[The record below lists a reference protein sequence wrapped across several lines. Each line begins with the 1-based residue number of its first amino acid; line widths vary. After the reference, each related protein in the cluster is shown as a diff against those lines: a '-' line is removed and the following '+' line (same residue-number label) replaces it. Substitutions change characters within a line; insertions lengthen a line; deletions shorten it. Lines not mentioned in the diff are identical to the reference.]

1 MAEWTNNWQRNHHQ
15 KLIDFSP
22 MRQSFLYLPFIIYL
36 LLTACVKDKPSTP
49 DEELPSTVHRSMY
62 ISNEGSMGNG
72 NASLSVYDLE
82 KDSIYNN
89 VFFQKNNQSVG
100 DVLQSTIVV
109 GEDLFLA
116 VNNSDKVKVVDKNT
130 FELKAEIP
138 VSKPRYFLKV
148 NDEKLYVSS
157 IYYPKVF
164 IINPKTYQLI
174 GSISLD
180 YPNSEGM
187 LLRDE
192 KVYIANWDTAC
203 NYLYEID
210 VHTDA
215 VLQKINIG
223 QKAPSQVLMDKNKD
237 LWVLTGNI
245 YKDVLHHWVHLDG
258 DSKAILKTFEFST
271 HSDIVK
277 PTWNATK
284 DTLYFLAAN
293 YEGTTEYNGLY
304 RISIGATSTPTAAF
318 IPAQAYQYFWA
329 LGIDSVT
336 NQIFLGNSK
345 GFIQSSEVNIYSAQG
360 QLLRSF
366 STGVGVG
373 HFYFE

>member
-1 MAEWTNNWQRNHHQ
+1 MRPSFFSL
-15 KLIDFSP
+15 LI
-22 MRQSFLYLPFIIYL
+22 IILIL
-36 LLTACVKDKPSTP
+36 LSACVKDKPNTP
-49 DEELPSTVHRSMY
+49 DEELPSTVNRSMY

-72 NASLSVYDLE
+72 NASLAVYDLE

-89 VFFQKNNQSVG
+89 VFFQKNNQPVG
-100 DVLQSTIVV
+100 DVLQSTIIV
-109 GEDLFLA
+109 GDDLFLA

-138 VSKPRYFLKV
+138 ISKPRYFLKV
-148 NDEKLYVSS
+148 NDEKVYVSS

-187 LLRDE
+187 LLKDE

-203 NYLYEID
+203 NYIYEID
-210 VHTDA
+210 ANSD
-215 VLQKINIG
+215 VLIQKINIG
-223 QKAPSQVLMDKNKD
+223 QKAPSQILMDKNHD

-245 YKDVLHHWVHLDG
+245 YKNTLHHWVHLDG
-258 DSKAILKTFEFST
+258 ESKSILKTFSFST

-293 YEGTTEYNGLY
+293 YEGTTEFNGLY
-304 RISIGATSTPTAAF
+304 RMSIQATTIPTAAF

-329 LGIDSVT
+329 LGIDSAS
-336 NQIFLGNSK
+336 NQIFLGNPK
-345 GFIQSSEVNIYSAQG
+345 GFIQSSEVNIYSPQG
-360 QLLRSF
+360 QMLRSF
-366 STGVGVG
+366 NTGVGVG